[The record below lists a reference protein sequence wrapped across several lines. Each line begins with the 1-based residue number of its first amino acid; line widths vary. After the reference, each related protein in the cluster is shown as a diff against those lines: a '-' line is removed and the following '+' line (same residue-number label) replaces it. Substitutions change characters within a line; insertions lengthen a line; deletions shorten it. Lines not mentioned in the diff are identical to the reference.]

1 MARICEIC
9 GSVETGLD
17 EGGGGAIEFLYI
29 CENCRT
35 ERES

>member
-9 GSVETGLD
+9 GSVETGID
-17 EGGGGAIEFLYI
+17 DGGGAIEFLYI
-29 CENCRT
+29 CDNCRT